1 MLLSFF
7 LDNGNVIDFILFF
20 ASFFCSENY
29 LVRWGSNGM
38 PKEIEK
44 LNNLQAVFTV
54 SYCIYILEILP
65 HAADMSP
72 GFFPFPLLSF
82 PSLAERSHMG
92 HFKVFSWTLK
102 ILEAA
107 SKECF

>member
-1 MLLSFF
+1 
-7 LDNGNVIDFILFF
+7 
-20 ASFFCSENY
+20 
-29 LVRWGSNGM
+29 M

-65 HAADMSP
+65 HAADMSS

-82 PSLAERSHMG
+82 PSHPWKRGATWGILRC
-92 HFKVFSWTLK
+92 FSWTLK
-102 ILEAA
+102 ILEPQRNASEKRFVMCQSKAVVKVYYFEMALSVSAA
-107 SKECF
+107 ESC